1 MRILLVGAGGFVG
14 RHLLPALLAAGH
26 ELLLTARRPPVD
38 APAGVRWLALDL
50 ERLAERPD
58 SFAWPAGVDLLIN
71 AAGTMSLD
79 EASMA
84 RVQDSGARTLF
95 DLAAAHGAKVLQ
107 ISALGAGAHPDVAF
121 LASKAA
127 ADRHLLELGI
137 PALVLRPSLLLG
149 PGGASSAW
157 LERLSPLPLIPL
169 LDNRARLQP
178 LHVEDL
184 VGAVLAL
191 LRRWPERAQVIPL
204 VGPQALTQGELL
216 DELRRAQGW
225 PRGRYV
231 VPPAALLDALG
242 GLGRRAGWRTL
253 SPSMLKLVRHDNLA
267 DPALLD
273 AACGYR
279 CAPLASRLLGWPQA
293 STQPGGADA
302 AADAGGPGADLAGY
316 PGRLPGAGLR
326 LGPADPRRGRH
337 PRLAG
342 EPGGDRRGPAR
353 RCARRRPAA
362 PPLAPARAAGAVL
375 ADAWLQPGDQP
386 DPAALLVRPYMA
398 VGKNIVLMVATLWLL
413 GDEPR
418 AREARG

>member
-71 AAGTMSLD
+71 AAGTASLD

-84 RVQDSGARTLF
+84 RVQDSGARALF

-293 STQPGGADA
+293 ARSLA
-302 AADAGGPGADLAGY
+302 ALMRPLMLAALVLIWLGTLVACLGPGYGW
-316 PGRLPGAGLR
+316 GLR
-326 LGPADPRRGRH
+326 ILGEAGIHGWPASLAVIAGALLDGALGVGLLLRRW
-337 PRLAG
+337 
-342 EPGGDRRGPAR
+342 
-353 RCARRRPAA
+353 RRR
-362 PPLAPARAAGAVL
+362 
-375 ADAWLQPGDQP
+375 
-386 DPAALLVRPYMA
+386 ALLA
-398 VGKNIVLMVATLWLL
+398 QFWLML
-413 GDEPR
+413 GYSLAISLILPHYWYDPTWR
-418 AREARG
+418 SARTSC

>member
-242 GLGRRAGWRTL
+242 
-253 SPSMLKLVRHDNLA
+253 
-267 DPALLD
+267 D

-293 STQPGGADA
+293 ARSLA
-302 AADAGGPGADLAGY
+302 ALMRPLMLAALVLIWLGTLVACLGPGYGW
-316 PGRLPGAGLR
+316 GLR
-326 LGPADPRRGRH
+326 ILGEAGIHGWPASLAVIAGALLDGALGVGLLLRRW
-337 PRLAG
+337 
-342 EPGGDRRGPAR
+342 
-353 RCARRRPAA
+353 RRR
-362 PPLAPARAAGAVL
+362 
-375 ADAWLQPGDQP
+375 
-386 DPAALLVRPYMA
+386 ALLAQFWLMLGYSLAISLILPHYWYDPYMA

>member
-79 EASMA
+79 EASMV

-157 LERLSPLPLIPL
+157 LERLSPLPLTPL

-225 PRGRYV
+225 PRGRYAV
-231 VPPAALLDALG
+231 LPAALLDALG

-273 AACGYR
+273 VACGYR

-293 STQPGGADA
+293 ARSLA
-302 AADAGGPGADLAGY
+302 ALMRPLMLAALVLIWLGTLVACLGPGYGW
-316 PGRLPGAGLR
+316 GLR
-326 LGPADPRRGRH
+326 ILGEAGIHGWPASLAVIAGALLDGALGVGLLLRRW
-337 PRLAG
+337 
-342 EPGGDRRGPAR
+342 
-353 RCARRRPAA
+353 RRR
-362 PPLAPARAAGAVL
+362 
-375 ADAWLQPGDQP
+375 
-386 DPAALLVRPYMA
+386 ALLAQFWLMLGYSLAISLILPHYWYDPYMA

>member
-84 RVQDSGARTLF
+84 RVQDSGARALF

-191 LRRWPERAQVIPL
+191 LRCWPERAQVIPL

-267 DPALLD
+267 ALMRPLMLAALVLIWLGTLVACLGPGYGWGLRILGEAGIHGWPASLAVIAGALLD
-273 AACGYR
+273 GALGVG
-279 CAPLASRLLGWPQA
+279 LL
-293 STQPGGADA
+293 
-302 AADAGGPGADLAGY
+302 
-316 PGRLPGAGLR
+316 LR
-326 LGPADPRRGRH
+326 RW
-337 PRLAG
+337 
-342 EPGGDRRGPAR
+342 
-353 RCARRRPAA
+353 RRR
-362 PPLAPARAAGAVL
+362 
-375 ADAWLQPGDQP
+375 
-386 DPAALLVRPYMA
+386 ALLAQFWLMLGYSLAISLILPHYWYDPYMA

>member
-84 RVQDSGARTLF
+84 RVQDSGARALF

-137 PALVLRPSLLLG
+137 PALVL
-149 PGGASSAW
+149 
-157 LERLSPLPLIPL
+157 
-169 LDNRARLQP
+169 
-178 LHVEDL
+178 
-184 VGAVLAL
+184 AL
-191 LRRWPERAQVIPL
+191 LRCWPERAQVIPL

-293 STQPGGADA
+293 ARSLA
-302 AADAGGPGADLAGY
+302 ALMRPLMLAALVLIWLGTLVACLGPGYGW
-316 PGRLPGAGLR
+316 GLR
-326 LGPADPRRGRH
+326 ILGEAGIHGWPASLAVIAGALLDGALGVGLLLRRW
-337 PRLAG
+337 
-342 EPGGDRRGPAR
+342 
-353 RCARRRPAA
+353 RRR
-362 PPLAPARAAGAVL
+362 
-375 ADAWLQPGDQP
+375 
-386 DPAALLVRPYMA
+386 ALLAQFWLMLGYSLAISLILPHYWYDPYMA

>member
-191 LRRWPERAQVIPL
+191 LRCWPERAQVIPL

-216 DELRRAQGW
+216 DELRRA
-225 PRGRYV
+225 RVGR
-231 VPPAALLDALG
+231 
-242 GLGRRAGWRTL
+242 
-253 SPSMLKLVRHDNLA
+253 
-267 DPALLD
+267 
-273 AACGYR
+273 
-279 CAPLASRLLGWPQA
+279 
-293 STQPGGADA
+293 A
-302 AADAGGPGADLAGY
+302 AAMWCRPRRFSMRWAGLAGVLAGG
-316 PGRLPGAGLR
+316 
-326 LGPADPRRGRH
+326 H
-337 PRLAG
+337 
-342 EPGGDRRGPAR
+342 
-353 RCARRRPAA
+353 
-362 PPLAPARAAGAVL
+362 
-375 ADAWLQPGDQP
+375 
-386 DPAALLVRPYMA
+386 
-398 VGKNIVLMVATLWLL
+398 
-413 GDEPR
+413 
-418 AREARG
+418 